1 MSPLR
6 SGRFSAQLHQ
16 RHPHPHTLTHTH
28 THKCTYRCI
37 ITCWTPSA
45 HTDLPQNDR
54 ARSAIVL
61 PLDWYRDSDDSRR
74 TVGLIPNHT
83 QGSTTSETSWIILC
97 LRGHMSLQKKPSLI
111 SCFIFFLHYH
121 SFLSS
126 EKKKRKN
133 TRATSVR
140 ARTPEDSPVGLN
152 WMHSLSAD
160 FLFSILHWHDEQNSE
175 CVLKVE

>member
-1 MSPLR
+1 MSLLR

-16 RHPHPHTLTHTH
+16 WHPHTLP
-28 THKCTYRCI
+28 HKCTYRCI

-45 HTDLPQNDR
+45 HTALTQNDR

-61 PLDWYRDSDDSRR
+61 PLDWYRDSDSSR

-97 LRGHMSLQKKPSLI
+97 LRGHMSLHKKPSLI
-111 SCFIFFLHYH
+111 SCFVFFRHYH

-126 EKKKRKN
+126 EKKKEKTPVPHQSERERQR
-133 TRATSVR
+133 TRLSV
-140 ARTPEDSPVGLN
+140 
-152 WMHSLSAD
+152 W
-160 FLFSILHWHDEQNSE
+160 I
-175 CVLKVE
+175 